1 VDELETTM
9 ADRIKEAREELQI
22 KRMAQEQ
29 REKALR
35 GEVDRLEKELE
46 ERLFAQREVD
56 KARSYSKKV
65 MAKLD
70 ETE

>member
-1 VDELETTM
+1 MDELETTM